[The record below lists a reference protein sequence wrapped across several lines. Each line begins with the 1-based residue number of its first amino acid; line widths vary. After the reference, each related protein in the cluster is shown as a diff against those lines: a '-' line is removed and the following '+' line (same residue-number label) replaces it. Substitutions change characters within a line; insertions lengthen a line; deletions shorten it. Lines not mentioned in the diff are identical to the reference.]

1 MKSNYKGVDS
11 ATMRILMS
19 LPWKGNIR
27 ELDNVLERAMI
38 LGNGEWI
45 SPGDLPGQQLESGE
59 LRSEDN
65 LTRAVELYEKNHIER
80 ILGKTGGDKMRA
92 AELLG
97 LSLSTLYRKLERLQ
111 IEL

>member
-1 MKSNYKGVDS
+1 MKTNYKGVYS

-45 SPGDLPGQQLESGE
+45 SPGDLPGKQAADE
-59 LRSEDN
+59 LNSEDN
-65 LTRAVELYEKNHIER
+65 LTRAIELYEKTHIER
-80 ILGKTGGDKMRA
+80 TLNKAAGDKMRA
-92 AELLG
+92 ADLLG
-97 LSLSTLYRKLERLQ
+97 LSLSTLYRKMEKLGIDL
-111 IEL
+111 